1 MELTPILI
9 YTWHDMAHDRG
20 GWYKAYTG
28 RVTII
33 VTINPPTILVE
44 VRCDEYKSSRQDSS

>member
-1 MELTPILI
+1 
-9 YTWHDMAHDRG
+9 MAHDRG

-28 RVTII
+28 RATII

-44 VRCDEYKSSRQDSS
+44 VRCDEY